1 MKKLITATAFLMFG
15 TIFMSAQTTKKNTT
29 KIPDKPASSTE
40 MKLKTNTVEPNGM
53 NRSIDTSTVN
63 NRSKMQTT
71 PNRMQQNQTM
81 PNNGTL
87 QNPNTTMPNNGTLQ
101 NPNNTMP
108 NNGTLQSPN
117 STLPNNGTMQNP
129 NNTMPNNST
138 ASPQVQPV
146 SPVEGT
152 KPNR

>member
-15 TIFMSAQTTKKNTT
+15 TICMTAQIKKNNTT
-29 KIPDKPASSTE
+29 KLPDKPASSTE
-40 MKLKTNTVEPNGM
+40 MKIKTSTVEPNGM
-53 NRSIDTSTVN
+53 NRTIDTSTVN
-63 NRSKMQTT
+63 SQSKMQTN
-71 PNRMQQNQTM
+71 PNRIKQNQTM

-87 QNPNTTMPNNGTLQ
+87 QNPNTTMPNNGTMQ
-101 NPNNTMP
+101 NPNT
-108 NNGTLQSPN
+108 
-117 STLPNNGTMQNP
+117 TLPNNGTLQNP

-138 ASPQVQPV
+138 ASPQVVPV